1 MRRGGLDFEDEVTG
15 VALAAL
21 LEWAAAHPDDAA
33 WWTGQLVEQGR
44 LVAVEAYGLDGDEY
58 DAQHVAGIEWVA
70 DRLRIEDEWRTDAP
84 ERPLSAR

>member
-1 MRRGGLDFEDEVTG
+1 M
-15 VALAAL
+15 
-21 LEWAAAHPDDAA
+21 
-33 WWTGQLVEQGR
+33 
-44 LVAVEAYGLDGDEY
+44 EAYDLDGAEY